1 MKIAILSL
9 ISGIICGALFSLV
22 KLPIP
27 APPSIAGLLG
37 IIGIVIG
44 YYLVRLI

>member
-9 ISGIICGALFSLV
+9 ISGIICGMAFSLV

-37 IIGIVIG
+37 IVGIVIG
-44 YYLVRLI
+44 YYLIKLI